1 MRKDQLVSVAVFAA
15 AALSATPVA
24 AQMLE
29 VTVGGGR
36 VNDARGAE
44 RTGVTI
50 APVVAW
56 TDGLSTASL
65 SASAT
70 LLDGGERVWGA
81 GLGTRLELVRVG
93 LASLDLTGGGRL
105 ETSEGWSGG
114 SARVS
119 PRLSATGFGWR
130 ASAGPVWAGAHH
142 SSVTEVPSEGLLPGG
157 TTTERETRTRV
168 ASGLSVSGGV
178 VQGVAS
184 LNAEWLGMRSDDLAW
199 EEIGLGASVVLQ
211 GVTVAGSLGARLGD
225 GRATWGGA
233 SAAVPV
239 GSGAAL
245 LLEGGRFP
253 SDVLLERPGGRYLTA
268 GLRVRV

>member
-1 MRKDQLVSVAVFAA
+1 MRKDQLVLVAVFVAGLGA
-15 AALSATPVA
+15 VPVA
-24 AQMLE
+24 AQEVE

-44 RTGVTI
+44 RTGVSI

-65 SASAT
+65 SGSAT

-81 GLGTRLELVRVG
+81 GAGTRLELIRVG
-93 LASLDLTGGGRL
+93 LASIDLTGGGRV
-105 ETSEGWSGG
+105 ETSDGWSGG
-114 SARVS
+114 SARLS

-130 ASAGPVWAGAHH
+130 ASAGPVWTGAHH
-142 SSVTEVPSEGLLPGG
+142 SSATEVRSEGLLGGG
-157 TTTERETRTRV
+157 TTTEHETRTRV
-168 ASGLSVSGGV
+168 ASGLSVSAGV
-178 VQGVAS
+178 VQGIAS
-184 LNAEWLGMRSDDLAW
+184 LNGEWLGLRSDSLAW
-199 EEIGLGASVVLQ
+199 EEIGLGASVVMH
-211 GVTVAGSLGARLGD
+211 GVTVAGSLGARLGE

-239 GSGAAL
+239 GSQAAL

-253 SDVLLERPGGRYLTA
+253 SDILLERPGGRYLTA
-268 GLRVRV
+268 GLRVRI

>member
-1 MRKDQLVSVAVFAA
+1 MRKDQLVSVAMFVT
-15 AALSATPVA
+15 ALGATPVA
-24 AQMLE
+24 AQELE
-29 VTVGGGR
+29 VTIGGGR

-44 RTGVTI
+44 RTGVSI

-65 SASAT
+65 SGSAT

-93 LASLDLTGGGRL
+93 LASLDLTGGGRV

-114 SARVS
+114 SARLS

-142 SSVTEVPSEGLLPGG
+142 SSVTEVPSERLLPGGG

-168 ASGLSVSGGV
+168 ASGLSVSAGV

-184 LNAEWLGMRSDDLAW
+184 LSGEWLGLRSDSLAW
-199 EEIGLGASVVLQ
+199 EEIGLGASVVVQ

-233 SAAVPV
+233 SAAIPV
-239 GSGAAL
+239 GSAAAL